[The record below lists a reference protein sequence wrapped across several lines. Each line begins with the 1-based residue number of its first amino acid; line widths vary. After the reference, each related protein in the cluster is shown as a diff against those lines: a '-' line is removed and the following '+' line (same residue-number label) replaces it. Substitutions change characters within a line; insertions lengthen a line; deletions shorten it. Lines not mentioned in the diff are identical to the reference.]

1 MEFDCT
7 LDALKI
13 PALPTYTNEFG
24 TKKSS
29 GGLSTA
35 ECSDDIMLPF
45 RKMRPYEV
53 SETSTTT
60 DIQHNAVFVMKTAGI
75 TLTLHDCSTDFLGCE
90 ARVINVSSGDVTVEG
105 GTSGLDG
112 GTGGVTIPSKREA
125 RFIFLSDGWH
135 SSYAEYLNITD
146 KELAS
151 SSVTTD
157 KIADENVTTDKI
169 ADSAVTNDKIAG
181 TIPVSK
187 GGTGA
192 TTALGAEYNILGSVG
207 LVETT
212 PSDTSYLAL
221 RNSTLSSTN
230 GTFRWTKCANIWS
243 WIQSK
248 ISSVLGLTAS
258 SYSGN
263 AKTATS
269 ANTMPYTTA
278 ENTVCVNAYQ
288 TSESVNNS
296 EADWAS
302 YLCFNHGNGTTY
314 FHQMLRLPFFSN
326 KLQYQRRIDGT
337 LQGWATIPL
346 EGESATFST
355 VTATT
360 FSGNLSGTVN
370 SISFEVVS

>member
-1 MEFDCT
+1 MATINCT

-35 ECSDDIMLPF
+35 ECSDDVMLPF

-90 ARVINVSSGDVTVEG
+90 ARVINVSSGDVTVMG
-105 GTSGLDG
+105 DTSGLDG

-135 SSYAEYLNITD
+135 SSYSEYLNITD

-151 SSVTTD
+151 SSVTT
-157 KIADENVTTDKI
+157 AKI

-207 LVETT
+207 TVETT
-212 PSDTSYLAL
+212 PSDSSYLAL

-278 ENTVCVNAYQ
+278 ENAACVNAYQ
-288 TSESVNNS
+288 TEKSVNNS
-296 EADWAS
+296 EANWAS
-302 YLCFNHGNGTTY
+302 YLCFNYGNGTTY
-314 FHQMLRLPFFSN
+314 YHQMLRLPFFSN
-326 KLQYQRRIDGT
+326 KLQYQRRTGGT
-337 LQGWATIPL
+337 LQGWATIPV
-346 EGESATFST
+346 EGESASFST

>member
-1 MEFDCT
+1 MTTIDCT

-35 ECSDDIMLPF
+35 ECSDAVMLPF

-90 ARVINVSSGDVTVEG
+90 ARVINVSSGDVTVKG
-105 GTSGLDG
+105 DTSGLDG
-112 GTGGVTIPSKREA
+112 GTDGVTIPSKREA

-135 SSYAEYLNITD
+135 SSYAEYLNVTD

-151 SSVTTD
+151 SSVTTA
-157 KIADENVTTDKI
+157 KIADN
-169 ADSAVTNDKIAG
+169 AVTNDKIAG
-181 TIPVSK
+181 TIPIAK

-207 LVETT
+207 TEETT

-221 RNSTLSSTN
+221 RNQTLSSTN
-230 GTFRWTKCANIWS
+230 GTFRWTKCANIWT

-258 SYSGN
+258 SYNGNSVNVTQRKSLSDVSHADFPNNQAYLPDMSFMARWNGAYNSSGSSN
-263 AKTATS
+263 LTCCSQGTIIGSSNIGSQSVSYATS
-269 ANTMPYTTA
+269 AG
-278 ENTVCVNAYQ
+278 NA
-288 TSESVNNS
+288 S
-296 EADWAS
+296 
-302 YLCFNHGNGTTY
+302 
-314 FHQMLRLPFFSN
+314 
-326 KLQYQRRIDGT
+326 
-337 LQGWATIPL
+337 
-346 EGESATFST
+346 
-355 VTATT
+355 
-360 FSGNLSGTVN
+360 TVN
-370 SISFEVVS
+370 SISFGVVS